1 MWEMNVFG
9 FEWYYLFYNFFL
21 YSFFGW
27 IYESTLVS
35 IRTKRIVNRGFLNG
49 PIIPIY
55 GAGATIV
62 YMCLA
67 RLQDNAVFVFVGG
80 MIIATVLEYITSYVM
95 ERLFHAKWW
104 DYSNMKFNIKGRVCL
119 LASFFWGFLSILM
132 TEVLQPLM
140 SQLIVWIPRE
150 AGKIGGVFIF
160 LLFGIDFSVTI
171 INTVQLDH
179 TLSRMQKIR
188 EEFNEYLEGAKWYA
202 VKEEWKTKLE
212 QISLSDWIEQAKDVF
227 YEKREALSAMS
238 VEEEQEE
245 KRSFLEEVE
254 EKLKGYTEKYQ
265 FNIKA
270 KGRVKKRLLK
280 AFPNLKSKDRE
291 SVLKELKEKMFE
303 KHSHDTK

>member
-1 MWEMNVFG
+1 MWSINIFG

-35 IRTKRIVNRGFLNG
+35 VRTKKIVNRGFLNG

-62 YMCLA
+62 YMCLSS
-67 RLQDNAVFVFVGG
+67 LQDNAVFVFVGG
-80 MIIATVLEYITSYVM
+80 MVIATVLEYITSYVM
-95 ERLFHAKWW
+95 EKLFHAKWW

-132 TEVLQPLM
+132 TEILQPLM
-140 SQLIVWIPRE
+140 SSLIAWIPRRTGE
-150 AGKIGGVFIF
+150 IGGIFIF
-160 LLFGIDFSVTI
+160 FLFVIDFSITI
-171 INTVQLDH
+171 VNTVQLDH

-188 EEFNEYLEGAKWYA
+188 EELNEYLEGIKWYA
-202 VKEEWKTKLE
+202 VKEEWKNKLE
-212 QISLSDWIEQAKDVF
+212 QISFSDWMEQAKEVF
-227 YEKREALSAMS
+227 YEKRETLAAMS
-238 VEEEQEE
+238 TENEQEE
-245 KRSFLEEVE
+245 KKSFLEEME
-254 EKLKGYTEKYQ
+254 EKLKGYAEKYQ
-265 FNIKA
+265 FST
-270 KGRVKKRLLK
+270 KGKVKKRLLK